1 MNCDMSARKRMKQRE
16 FKTLPDDW
24 SAIYDTCR
32 VQKLT
37 QDAIYG
43 IIIDNLDMSCS
54 QPDAGGGVEKMERG
68 NVPRSIRRGK
78 P

>member
-1 MNCDMSARKRMKQRE
+1 MSARERMKQRE

-43 IIIDNLDMSCS
+43 IIIDNLDMSRS
-54 QPDAGGGVEKMERG
+54 QPAAG
-68 NVPRSIRRGK
+68 
-78 P
+78 